1 MKSHLKESLNFA
13 QSTLTQV
20 IQSPDTLLN
29 LEKAAIELAQTFQN
43 GGQVIACGNGGSA
56 CDAIHFC
63 EEFTGRYRKNRRPL
77 PAISLTDPGYITCT
91 ANDFGYD
98 QVFARGVEAYGKLGD
113 MLIVLSTSGNSQNI
127 IQAVQKAKQLNLK
140 TVALLGKDGGQLKD
154 QCDIQWIIPG
164 TTADRI
170 QEVHM
175 TLLHILIEGVERI
188 LFPELY

>member
-1 MKSHLKESLNFA
+1 MKSHLNESLA
-13 QSTLTQV
+13 LALSTLTQV
-20 IQSPDTLLN
+20 IQSPDTLTT
-29 LEKAAIELAQTFQN
+29 LEKAAIELAKTFQS

-98 QVFARGVEAYGKLGD
+98 QVFARGVEAYGKPGD
-113 MLIVLSTSGNSQNI
+113 MLIVISTSGNSQNI
-127 IQAVQKAKQLNLK
+127 IQAVQKAKQLNIK

-154 QCDIQWIIPG
+154 QCDLQWIIPG